1 MHRVDSPGSVNGL
14 FQNGNPVVGQQATQ
28 LLAAW
33 FNDVQE
39 NLAKVIEDAGL
50 ELEKGNWELLRNA
63 IVLMIAG
70 VVGDGAGAVPT
81 TLTITGAGLATGG
94 GDLTTNRVI
103 TVPKASSA
111 DVAAGTRDDAAITP
125 LSLLGGVGGRV
136 LAATGYATFLGGV
149 ILQWTTALA
158 NANGST
164 NVTLPTTFPSQCV
177 FADFAGGSAL
187 TNAQDNDPVVI
198 GRSVSAVTV
207 FSARD
212 DNVSGVVFAIGF

>member
-1 MHRVDSPGSVNGL
+1 MHRVDSPGSVNGR

-28 LLAAW
+28 LLAEW

-50 ELEKGNWELLRNA
+50 NLEKGNFALLRDA

-70 VVGDGAGAVPT
+70 VVGDGDGAVPT

-103 TVPKASSA
+103 TVPKALAA
-111 DVAAGTRDDAAITP
+111 DVAAGTDDTKAVTP
-125 LSLLGGVGGRV
+125 LALAGGIGGKV
-136 LAATGYATFLGGV
+136 LAASGYITLLGGV
-149 ILQWTTALA
+149 ILQWTTASVSG
-158 NANGST
+158 NGST
-164 NVTLPTTFPSQCV
+164 NVTLPTTFPAQCV
-177 FADFAGGSAL
+177 FADFSGGGAL
-187 TNAQDNDPVVI
+187 VNAQDNDPFVSN
-198 GRSVSAVTV
+198 RSASTVTI

-212 DNVSGVVFAIGF
+212 EGTAGVVFAIGF

>member
-28 LLAAW
+28 LLADW

-50 ELEKGNWELLRNA
+50 ELEKGNWELLREA
-63 IVLMIAG
+63 IVLMISG

-81 TLTITGAGLATGG
+81 TRTITGAGLATGG
-94 GDLTTNRVI
+94 GDLTTNRTI

-136 LAATGYATFLGGV
+136 LAATGYATLLGGV

>member
-1 MHRVDSPGSVNGL
+1 MHRVDSPGAVNGL

-28 LLAAW
+28 LLADW

-39 NLAKVIEDAGL
+39 NLCKLVEDAGL
-50 ELEKGNWELLRNA
+50 ELEKGNWDLVRQAILL
-63 IVLMIAG
+63 LIAG
-70 VVGDGAGAVPT
+70 VVGDGGGAVPT

-94 GDLTTNRVI
+94 GDLTVNRVI

-111 DVAAGTRDDAAITP
+111 DVAAGTRDDAAVTP

-136 LAATGYATFLGGV
+136 LAATGYATLLGGV
-149 ILQWTTALA
+149 ILQWTTAFA

-164 NVTLPTTFPSQCV
+164 TVTLPTTFPSQCV

-187 TNAQDNDPVVI
+187 TNAQDNDPIVI
-198 GRSVSAVTV
+198 GRSASAVTV